1 MICKTSHPVLQRMEM
16 QTDAVVPSPG
26 CVCIKS
32 CRVETSRGGEDPV
45 TQFEPR
51 RKAIG
56 LQIDIRLW
64 SSADQCSLAAERG
77 IECYLLLQIV
87 LKNQFLIMC
96 NVEKECKSEDFNCKI
111 SQVHIYL
118 APGPAFA
125 IVWPTPTTPLKPII
139 QLSRSQSHHKI
150 IFPKLNRN

>member
-1 MICKTSHPVLQRMEM
+1 MLQRVEM
-16 QTDAVVPSPG
+16 QTDAVVPPPG

-56 LQIDIRLW
+56 LQIDIGLW

-96 NVEKECKSEDFNCKI
+96 SVEKECKSEDPCSGI
-111 SQVHIYL
+111 WSQVFKYHKMRNSMSMRRLEICQKKY
-118 APGPAFA
+118 
-125 IVWPTPTTPLKPII
+125 TT
-139 QLSRSQSHHKI
+139 
-150 IFPKLNRN
+150 

>member
-1 MICKTSHPVLQRMEM
+1 MICKTSHPVLQRVEM
-16 QTDAVVPSPG
+16 QTDAVVPPPG

-32 CRVETSRGGEDPV
+32 CRVETSRGAEDPV

-56 LQIDIRLW
+56 LQIDIGLW

-87 LKNQFLIMC
+87 LKNIFLIMC
-96 NVEKECKSEDFNCKI
+96 CAVLKRNANQKILAVES
-111 SQVHIYL
+111 
-118 APGPAFA
+118 G
-125 IVWPTPTTPLKPII
+125 LKFSNTI
-139 QLSRSQSHHKI
+139 R
-150 IFPKLNRN
+150 

>member
-1 MICKTSHPVLQRMEM
+1 MICKTSHPVLQRVEM
-16 QTDAVVPSPG
+16 QTDAVVPPPG

-32 CRVETSRGGEDPV
+32 CRVETSSGGEDPV

-56 LQIDIRLW
+56 LQIDIGLW

-96 NVEKECKSEDFNCKI
+96 SVEKECKFEDLYGGI
-111 SQVHIYL
+111 WSQVFKYQKMSNSMSIRR
-118 APGPAFA
+118 FA
-125 IVWPTPTTPLKPII
+125 LQIG
-139 QLSRSQSHHKI
+139 
-150 IFPKLNRN
+150 

>member
-16 QTDAVVPSPG
+16 QTDAVVPPPG

-77 IECYLLLQIV
+77 IECYLQIV

-96 NVEKECKSEDFNCKI
+96 CAVMKRVANPKILAVESGLKFSNTRR
-111 SQVHIYL
+111 S
-118 APGPAFA
+118 FA
-125 IVWPTPTTPLKPII
+125 LQIG
-139 QLSRSQSHHKI
+139 
-150 IFPKLNRN
+150 

>member
-1 MICKTSHPVLQRMEM
+1 MICKTSHPVLQRVEM
-16 QTDAVVPSPG
+16 QTDAVVPPPG

-32 CRVETSRGGEDPV
+32 CRVETSSGGEDPV

-56 LQIDIRLW
+56 LQIDIGLW

-87 LKNQFLIMC
+87 LKNIFLIMC
-96 NVEKECKSEDFNCKI
+96 CAVLKRNANSKILTVES
-111 SQVHIYL
+111 
-118 APGPAFA
+118 G
-125 IVWPTPTTPLKPII
+125 LKF
-139 QLSRSQSHHKI
+139 SNTR
-150 IFPKLNRN
+150 R